1 MLLAKKTRKVKDSVL
16 RHDSLDSEQ
25 EVSVR
30 DSQIVRH
37 DAQFSNTEGIAAG
50 DTQIQPVSEQPD

>member
-1 MLLAKKTRKVKDSVL
+1 MIANKKAGDSVVL
-16 RHDSLDSEQ
+16 RKNSIDSDL

-37 DAQFSNTEGIAAG
+37 DAQFANTMGLAAG
-50 DTQIQPVSEQPD
+50 DTQIQPVEQPD